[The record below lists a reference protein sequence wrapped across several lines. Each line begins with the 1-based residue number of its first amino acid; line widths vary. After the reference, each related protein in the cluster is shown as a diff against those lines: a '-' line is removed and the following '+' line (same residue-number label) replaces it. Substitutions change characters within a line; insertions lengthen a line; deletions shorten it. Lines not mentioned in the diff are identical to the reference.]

1 MTQSMAGSLVA
12 GAGPTADESN
22 GQKKARRQ
30 NAGREALLLSHIKA
44 PAQGGKA
51 GSGKPPK
58 TEFNKG
64 KTTYQANSDFF
75 CAFDLQIAAAED
87 ESDGFFLTNRSRSSA
102 PEKR

>member
-1 MTQSMAGSLVA
+1 MVRQFSDQLQDGTRPL
-12 GAGPTADESN
+12 N

-51 GSGKPPK
+51 GGGKPPK

-64 KTTYQANSDFF
+64 KTTNQANGDIF
-75 CAFDLQIAAAED
+75 CAFDLQIDGSEAP
-87 ESDGFFLTNRSRSSA
+87 SDGLPWWIGVDR
-102 PEKR
+102 PP